1 MEFHPGDRVYHTTK
15 KAYATVVEKIY
26 EDTTLIEFDKPI
38 GNTHRGCEPNHGW
51 RADDSFLE
59 LVSEAPDDTPI
70 DITNLI

>member
-1 MEFHPGDRVYHTTK
+1 MEFQPGDRVYHTTK
-15 KAYATVVEKIY
+15 KAYATVVLHLY
-26 EDTTLIEFDKPI
+26 GDTTLIEFDEPV
-38 GNTHRGCEPNHGW
+38 GTTHRGCKPRHGW